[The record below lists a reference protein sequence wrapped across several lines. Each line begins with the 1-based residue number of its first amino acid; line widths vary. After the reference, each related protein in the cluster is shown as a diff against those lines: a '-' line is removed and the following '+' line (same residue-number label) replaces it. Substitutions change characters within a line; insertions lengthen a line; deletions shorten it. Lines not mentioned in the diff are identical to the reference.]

1 MILKHVHLRE
11 KIYNLQDTKVY
22 FIFLI
27 YPYFQPPKNP
37 KRSAVIS
44 QQTHNHKSRVF
55 RDDVRYNEDY
65 LCFEAEV
72 ASTML
77 V

>member
-11 KIYNLQDTKVY
+11 KIYNLQDTNVY

-44 QQTHNHKSRVF
+44 QQTHNHIVDVPTHFSKVF
-55 RDDVRYNEDY
+55 RDDVR
-65 LCFEAEV
+65 
-72 ASTML
+72 
-77 V
+77 